1 MSAALLF
8 KILIILILLAILVS
22 LASGMFFLVNDKG
35 QTRRTLTSLTVR
47 ISLSIALFV
56 LLFIGYAMGL
66 IKPHGLGIESTQTE
80 KALPQ
85 AAPSSTKQQKDQL

>member
-1 MSAALLF
+1 MSATLIF
-8 KILIILILLAILVS
+8 KILIILILLAIIIS

-56 LLFIGYAMGL
+56 LLFIGYAMDL
-66 IKPHGLGIESTQTE
+66 IKPHGVMESTQTE
-80 KALPQ
+80 KALPGT
-85 AAPSSTKQQKDQL
+85 APSSVKQ